1 MVLYRDYRFL
11 VDCGEGTQ
19 RQLLKSGLGF
29 RRLDRILLTHGHLD
43 HILGLGGLAST
54 FARWEAIPSLEIY
67 GGQWAL
73 NRVRALMEVVF
84 GPGKTPLNIRYVP
97 ITEGIVLEDDSFELR
112 AFPVSHRG
120 PDCLGYIFSEKE
132 KRPFLAEKAAALGV
146 PAGPIRRDLV
156 QGKPVQLADGTWVQP
171 EQVLGDPRP
180 GVKLCHVGDT
190 GRTDDL
196 APYVANAD
204 ALVIEATYLTVEED
218 LAREFGHLTA
228 AQSAR
233 LALQANV
240 KTLYLTHISRR
251 YQEKDVL
258 REAQDV
264 FPNTIVARDFDQY
277 RVVRAD

>member
-1 MVLYRDYRFL
+1 
-11 VDCGEGTQ
+11 
-19 RQLLKSGLGF
+19 
-29 RRLDRILLTHGHLD
+29 
-43 HILGLGGLAST
+43 
-54 FARWEAIPSLEIY
+54 
-67 GGQWAL
+67 
-73 NRVRALMEVVF
+73 VVF
-84 GPGKTPLNIRYVP
+84 GPGRTPLNIQYVP
-97 ITEGIVLEDDSFELR
+97 VTEGIVLEDDSFELR

-120 PDCLGYIFSEKE
+120 PDCLGYIFREKE
-132 KRPFLAEKAAALGV
+132 KRPFLADKAAALGV
-146 PAGPIRRDLV
+146 PAGPVRRDLV
-156 QGKPVQLADGTWVQP
+156 AGKPVQLADGSWVQP
-171 EQVLGDPRP
+171 EQVLGDLRP

-196 APYVANAD
+196 APFVADAD

-233 LALQANV
+233 LALEANV

-277 RVVRAD
+277 RIARMD